1 MQSSSA
7 AALHGRPPA
16 KPLAGMLAGRPDC
29 PTCTPYLP
37 KLGLSH
43 ALLRIGRVHMVG
55 SSVNLPDMSANLAA
69 KVAGGAAPSATGNQR
84 VHRRLLHIAMI
95 FGTLPLRPPC
105 SHACLAPPAAQ
116 HWRRSSQTRALPL
129 PKRLTLSYT
138 PGPCDFTAV
147 SQVQQPNLCRPAALA
162 TENFLFIPPFF
173 CHSVGGAA
181 VGPAP
186 AGRSL

>member
-69 KVAGGAAPSATGNQR
+69 KVAGE
-84 VHRRLLHIAMI
+84 
-95 FGTLPLRPPC
+95 
-105 SHACLAPPAAQ
+105 PAAARQ
-116 HWRRSSQTRALPL
+116 AVRNGALNSRSEQSHD
-129 PKRLTLSYT
+129 LS
-138 PGPCDFTAV
+138 FV
-147 SQVQQPNLCRPAALA
+147 SA
-162 TENFLFIPPFF
+162 I
-173 CHSVGGAA
+173 
-181 VGPAP
+181 
-186 AGRSL
+186 